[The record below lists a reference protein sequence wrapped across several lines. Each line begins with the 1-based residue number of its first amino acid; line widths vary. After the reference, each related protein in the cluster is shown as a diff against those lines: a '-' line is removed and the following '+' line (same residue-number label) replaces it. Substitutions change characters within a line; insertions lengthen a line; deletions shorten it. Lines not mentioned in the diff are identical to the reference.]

1 MTGLFIG
8 IACSEGSSRFGV
20 AGWFAGVI
28 LGLALGHL
36 IAHLATEALCAA
48 FLRDMKLQSNDELR
62 AAVAD
67 NEWGIVRL
75 LALEQ
80 LAVRGTLDQS
90 DLCYLLKEADSK
102 RPESIFLAWKILL
115 KLFPNQARTGDEVD
129 PLLWTP
135 SERRARIESV
145 KRSCYALPG
154 WGTDK

>member
-1 MTGLFIG
+1 
-8 IACSEGSSRFGV
+8 
-20 AGWFAGVI
+20 
-28 LGLALGHL
+28 
-36 IAHLATEALCAA
+36 
-48 FLRDMKLQSNDELR
+48 MKLQSNDELR